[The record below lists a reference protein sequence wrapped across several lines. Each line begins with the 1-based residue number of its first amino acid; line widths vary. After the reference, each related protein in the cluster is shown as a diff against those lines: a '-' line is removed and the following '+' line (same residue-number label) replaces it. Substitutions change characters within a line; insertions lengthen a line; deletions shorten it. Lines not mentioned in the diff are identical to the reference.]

1 MTLRYLRRFISMLV
15 LGLFTISLVGGT
27 VACLDSSFL
36 TFKADPIDDDDDGN
50 DGADEP
56 TEPGGGT

>member
-1 MTLRYLRRFISMLV
+1 MTLKYFRRLISMLV

-36 TFKADPIDDDDDGN
+36 SFRAEPIDDDDDGN

-56 TEPGGGT
+56 TDLGGGT